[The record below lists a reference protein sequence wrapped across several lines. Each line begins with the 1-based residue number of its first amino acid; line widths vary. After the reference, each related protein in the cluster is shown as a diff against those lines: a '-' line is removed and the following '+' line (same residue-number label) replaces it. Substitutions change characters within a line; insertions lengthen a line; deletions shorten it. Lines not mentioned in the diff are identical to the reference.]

1 MFYCCS
7 CVFLSFFSFSSIN
20 KLEVWYAIANFLCF
34 THVATTY
41 MCFIFFLNHYFW
53 QFSHYTSLPFLCS
66 TTMESTTPKTNA
78 KPNLMPFCVVG
89 RLARCSSNNIV
100 NSSKQEAPFEVDI
113 NDLIIQEALLDHLKK
128 QAKFWRSH

>member
-1 MFYCCS
+1 
-7 CVFLSFFSFSSIN
+7 
-20 KLEVWYAIANFLCF
+20 
-34 THVATTY
+34 
-41 MCFIFFLNHYFW
+41 
-53 QFSHYTSLPFLCS
+53 
-66 TTMESTTPKTNA
+66 
-78 KPNLMPFCVVG
+78 MPFCVVG